1 MKTSIQLIND
11 VDDKDLWSSLLSC
24 NLVAYAEE
32 NIIKYFHFGL
42 ELESLLIT
50 FINGNDVQ
58 LNFSEMK
65 NDYGEEVA
73 GEFFDAILVCNE
85 LSNQKYREILTTLEL
100 SCDPFDREGIS
111 VDKFQIITDESII
124 QMNLETHYFIR
135 EHYQEQALYFIERN
149 INNYISI
156 MTTET
161 IVLSEIIDILSIN
174 IEDAIKIKLLEI
186 TNGPI
191 SIVGKRYSDTINAYV
206 LQNNLDANEI
216 PHLFLSYKQW
226 ATEVKQIVFELARD
240 HIDLIIN
247 TPFKIC
253 SELLRK
259 MLESEEIEGVYKLDL
274 FLSSIPNLDVEMCR
288 VYLEM
293 LNLAEYNKVFEP
305 RTRPKYEINTTNEK
319 ILSAFKKRGW
329 INDYENDGDRAGY
342 YKLIRNRPILR
353 TSLDLL

>member
-1 MKTSIQLIND
+1 
-11 VDDKDLWSSLLSC
+11 
-24 NLVAYAEE
+24 
-32 NIIKYFHFGL
+32 
-42 ELESLLIT
+42 
-50 FINGNDVQ
+50 
-58 LNFSEMK
+58 
-65 NDYGEEVA
+65 
-73 GEFFDAILVCNE
+73 
-85 LSNQKYREILTTLEL
+85 
-100 SCDPFDREGIS
+100 
-111 VDKFQIITDESII
+111 
-124 QMNLETHYFIR
+124 MNLETHYFIR

-274 FLSSIPNLDVEMCR
+274 F
-288 VYLEM
+288 YLQ
-293 LNLAEYNKVFEP
+293 Y
-305 RTRPKYEINTTNEK
+305 
-319 ILSAFKKRGW
+319 
-329 INDYENDGDRAGY
+329 
-342 YKLIRNRPILR
+342 PILM
-353 TSLDLL
+353 